1 MKFYRL
7 QIQQIT
13 IFTENI
19 TIAIPPMTAA
29 RISENE
35 SIVIKEINVG
45 VLLGSIV
52 FVFCVIFFMVDDDNC
67 RIISTVVRCV
77 LVILVEE
84 IVVGW

>member
-1 MKFYRL
+1 M
-7 QIQQIT
+7 
-13 IFTENI
+13 
-19 TIAIPPMTAA
+19 AIPPMTAA

-35 SIVIKEINVG
+35 SIVIKEINAG

-52 FVFCVIFFMVDDDNC
+52 FGFCVIFFMVDDNC